1 MALNYNI
8 CKECKECI
16 KNHIDKKG
24 TFGVKCIPI
33 PEELMLEDPIYPLEK
48 MLGKDV
54 YDLLEEKEKIEIQF
68 SKNKLLWAKEML
80 GWSTYNAERKFDQ
93 FYQKLML
100 TCTAKLRTMRLGR
113 RMGKSEVVIVE
124 AIQYAETNPGKT
136 VLIIGPF
143 QNLIDELFDRIAKLL
158 DSQASALSSGYD
170 RKRQPNVI
178 RLPNGSQIKGFT
190 TGMNGDS
197 IRGQSGDRIYFDEAS
212 YIPPTAFRSVLA
224 LLMDNPNVSIT
235 ATSTPSAVETKFK
248 DW

>member
-1 MALNYNI
+1 MALNYKI

-16 KNHIDKKG
+16 KRHIHKKG
-24 TFGVKCIPI
+24 EFKVKCVPL
-33 PEELMLEDPIYPLEK
+33 PEELLQEDPIYPLEK
-48 MLGKDV
+48 ILGQEV
-54 YDLLEEKEKIEIQF
+54 YDSLTDKEKVDVQLA
-68 SKNKLLWAKEML
+68 KNKLLWAKVML
-80 GWSTYNAERKFDQ
+80 NWSTYNEERKFDQ
-93 FYQKLML
+93 TYQKLML
-100 TCTAKLRTMRLGR
+100 CCTAKLKTMRLGR
-113 RMGKSEVVIVE
+113 RMGKSEVVVVDS
-124 AIQYAETNPGKT
+124 IQYAETNPGKT

-158 DSQASALSSGYD
+158 DSNNSALTGGYE

-190 TGMNGDS
+190 TGLNGDS

-212 YIPPTAFRSVLA
+212 YIPATAFRSVLA

-235 ATSTPSAVETKFK
+235 ATSTPSAIETKFK